1 MGNVIGE
8 EFEGYVAGQINVR
21 QKAHGSGIDTE
32 RTIEQINYLNSK
44 TAWVKL
50 ASGIRIT
57 EERAK
62 ANDFRGYG
70 KTTAQN
76 YILSGGVSRLK
87 SINDKK
93 LTQRSGI
100 EDNYT
105 GAYNVSTKDTANPN
119 SNLEFGLVPMPGI
132 ESVEVKNMNRGSLKK
147 ATIKIK
153 AYSREQFEIIDA
165 LYLRLGYTMMLEWGN
180 SLYIDNEGKHKSM
193 GYTLIDSP
201 NGWFS
206 KGFSSGEN
214 GSVGDKI
221 ESYRSGKDGNYDGL
235 FSKVVN
241 FDWSFESDGS
251 YNITLHLISL
261 GDVIESL
268 KINTTPPAGVVELI
282 KGAGNLGTATET
294 STEEGDLTTDG
305 KSNPFSALLILSKLS
320 RRANFLEK
328 KGNRGSINTGISV
341 ASNTIKGKTGIG
353 KFIGSFIDL
362 KDGIRS
368 QQRDDDPITNIDPI
382 QPQVRAG
389 IHGFEAAVKNLKA
402 TEAYKD
408 SKVTEINTNQNL
420 LWLNIPRSRNKLKK
434 KKLQWYLYKNT
445 KKNGEPKDKYNTWHA
460 KLAGDPSV
468 GTGLKKLTKEIDN
481 VDIAFIDQN
490 QAGGGEDGNEII
502 SDSGF
507 YMRFGAILSYLRD
520 ELIPTEDPSG
530 APQIGINSSQWG
542 NYMTYYPNQ
551 ISLDPRVCIVNA
563 SIKPVKSD
571 TTGKTYGR
579 LLAFPQLST
588 WGRESEGYAWTMNI
602 YVSLQK
608 LVDIMDSNINDE
620 GDLNLFD
627 FLSSICTELNKALGG
642 INNLEPVI
650 DQENN
655 IINIIDSSFSSST
668 VKKPAYGLEIFGYN
682 PKFKSSNFVRNF
694 GLKTAITKEYANM
707 ITIGAT
713 AAGYSK
719 GMESTA
725 FSNWSRGYI
734 DRFKKEIKSPNE
746 KHNPDEAKNK
756 YTDEFL
762 YDEDNAYKRLGYKK
776 ETIQI
781 TPDGFWNNY
790 TLVALNMDDAIIDD
804 NIAIVT
810 EYYKWLN
817 YKTSKETKDKPKGER
832 FTSQTNGFIP
842 MSLNLTLDGISGI
855 KIYNQIH
862 VSARFLPKNYPSN
875 LRFLVTAVNHSLNG
889 QDWETKIETQ
899 TIPESMDGTV
909 KASYDKLKEVMFE
922 GTPISLLSQIAQNFS
937 SMVFGLDDGG
947 VITEISSYTPTS
959 GTPLLESAVRDQ
971 FTLMYN
977 YSKTPSPYNSRIK
990 DNGGSGGSAEINGLC
1005 AGFSYNGILKLKEH
1019 ILAKSGKPIPWT
1031 WASSGNAYEDNH
1043 LTNIEKTNGGDFYKR
1058 SYVGRLTKSEAQAYF
1073 SKQTWNYGD
1082 VVNYRKFN
1090 NSSGGEQSGF
1100 HTQVYT
1106 GDIFKNVASS
1116 YWNQPSSV
1124 RRAGNPSKGWSTS
1137 NSTNYGSSFVY
1148 SSNSTKYHVYIF
1160 KVRDKWLNISGGATP
1175 TPSGG
1180 AKGVILIT
1188 GAEREKTHAQQ
1199 EAIFKQGYNGTV
1211 YGYKPTNIG
1220 VEQAQA
1226 AIAKNPTFNVVLFSK
1241 GANFSKKIID
1251 TMIAKGGNVSNFYVV
1266 EPFTPRKNDAW
1277 YGVRYGVRYKGVPP
1291 TNIQTNTYV
1300 NAGYGVLLGEDNPAG
1315 PSKYLGIPSKSKSS
1329 NHYVALTEMG
1339 RRLNS

>member
-1 MGNVIGE
+1 MKSL
-8 EFEGYVAGQINVR
+8 
-21 QKAHGSGIDTE
+21 QK
-32 RTIEQINYLNSK
+32 
-44 TAWVKL
+44 
-50 ASGIRIT
+50 
-57 EERAK
+57 
-62 ANDFRGYG
+62 
-70 KTTAQN
+70 
-76 YILSGGVSRLK
+76 
-87 SINDKK
+87 
-93 LTQRSGI
+93 
-100 EDNYT
+100 
-105 GAYNVSTKDTANPN
+105 
-119 SNLEFGLVPMPGI
+119 
-132 ESVEVKNMNRGSLKK
+132 
-147 ATIKIK
+147 
-153 AYSREQFEIIDA
+153 
-165 LYLRLGYTMMLEWGN
+165 
-180 SLYIDNEGKHKSM
+180 
-193 GYTLIDSP
+193 
-201 NGWFS
+201 
-206 KGFSSGEN
+206 
-214 GSVGDKI
+214 
-221 ESYRSGKDGNYDGL
+221 
-235 FSKVVN
+235 
-241 FDWSFESDGS
+241 
-251 YNITLHLISL
+251 
-261 GDVIESL
+261 
-268 KINTTPPAGVVELI
+268 
-282 KGAGNLGTATET
+282 
-294 STEEGDLTTDG
+294 
-305 KSNPFSALLILSKLS
+305 
-320 RRANFLEK
+320 
-328 KGNRGSINTGISV
+328 
-341 ASNTIKGKTGIG
+341 
-353 KFIGSFIDL
+353 
-362 KDGIRS
+362 
-368 QQRDDDPITNIDPI
+368 DDDSFRLVQSRTYED
-382 QPQVRAG
+382 AK
-389 IHGFEAAVKNLKA
+389 EELK
-402 TEAYKD
+402 TVGPYKD
-408 SKVTEINTNQNL
+408 SGVTEINN
-420 LWLNIPRSRNKLKK
+420 NKRFTYLDSPKAGKKYKK
-434 KKLQWYLYKNT
+434 KKLQWYLFTRPNEKIGYW
-445 KKNGEPKDKYNTWHA
+445 YA
-460 KLAGDPSV
+460 KLMGDSSL
-468 GTGLKKLTKEIDN
+468 GTGLNETTKEIKK

-490 QAGGGEDGNEII
+490 QAGGGEGGQEII

-507 YMRFGAILSYLRD
+507 YMRFGAILSYIRD

-563 SIKPVKSD
+563 DIKPVKSD
-571 TTGKTYGR
+571 ITKQTYGT
-579 LLAFPQLST
+579 LETFKQLSS
-588 WGRESEGYAWTMNI
+588 WKNESEGYAWTMNI

-608 LVDIMDSNINDE
+608 LVGIMDSNINDE

-725 FSNWSRGYI
+725 FSNWSRGYV
-734 DRFKKEIKSPNE
+734 DRFKEKIKSPNE
-746 KHNPDEAKNK
+746 DSKPDEAKNK

-762 YDEDNAYKRLGYKK
+762 FDKKNVYKRLGYKK
-776 ETIQI
+776 ENIQV
-781 TPDGFWNNY
+781 TPDGLWNNY
-790 TLVALNMDDAIIDD
+790 EIDALSMDDAIIAD

-817 YKTSKETKDKPKGER
+817 YKTSEETKDKPKGER

-855 KIYNQIH
+855 KIYNQVH

-922 GTPISLLSQIAQNFS
+922 GTPIIATAEDNLLEQWQNVINNSTFNANGSNTGGSNQGRRKVNKSSTIVPNFKTSSRSIIVRDENHKKKYLQIYKNQLGENFNNFTLRKGNSNPNSFVNKFVAFLNSKSTSNIRIKSQ
-937 SMVFGLDDGG
+937 DGTKG
-947 VITEISSYTPTS
+947 GELGNGADISSDLFDALKKFYEILDQPKYSQALPVTITGGNDKYHQGKTLSLSSTYGGTVNPTNTTHTHGVAIDIGS
-959 GTPLLESAVRDQ
+959 KSVLKDNLVIDALEEAG
-971 FTLMYN
+971 FTGIIWHDPPHIHAN
-977 YSKTPSPYNSRIK
+977 IHP
-990 DNGGSGGSAEINGLC
+990 DGVNGGSGGN
-1005 AGFSYNGILKLKEH
+1005 
-1019 ILAKSGKPIPWT
+1019 T
-1031 WASSGNAYEDNH
+1031 
-1043 LTNIEKTNGGDFYKR
+1043 
-1058 SYVGRLTKSEAQAYF
+1058 
-1073 SKQTWNYGD
+1073 
-1082 VVNYRKFN
+1082 
-1090 NSSGGEQSGF
+1090 
-1100 HTQVYT
+1100 
-1106 GDIFKNVASS
+1106 
-1116 YWNQPSSV
+1116 
-1124 RRAGNPSKGWSTS
+1124 PSK
-1137 NSTNYGSSFVY
+1137 
-1148 SSNSTKYHVYIF
+1148 
-1160 KVRDKWLNISGGATP
+1160 
-1175 TPSGG
+1175 PSGG
-1180 AKGVILIT
+1180 SKGVILIT

-1241 GANFSKKIID
+1241 GANFSQKIID

-1315 PSKYLGIPSKSKSS
+1315 PSEYLGIPSKSKSS

>member
-44 TAWVKL
+44 STWVKL

-76 YILSGGVSRLK
+76 YILFGGVSRLK

-201 NGWFS
+201 KGWFS
-206 KGFSSGEN
+206 KEFPSYEN
-214 GSVGDKI
+214 GSVGNKI
-221 ESYRSGKDGNYDGL
+221 EGFRRGKDGNYDGL

-282 KGAGNLGTATET
+282 KGAGNLGTETET

-320 RRANFLEK
+320 RRAEFQNK
-328 KGNRGSINTGISV
+328 KGNRGNLNTGISV
-341 ASNTIKGKTGIG
+341 AANNFISNNPGLDQ
-353 KFIGSFIDL
+353 KFIGNFIDL
-362 KDGIRS
+362 KDGMKS
-368 QQRDDDPITNIDPI
+368 LQKDDDSFRLVQSRTYED
-382 QPQVRAG
+382 AK
-389 IHGFEAAVKNLKA
+389 EELK
-402 TEAYKD
+402 TVGPYKD
-408 SKVTEINTNQNL
+408 SGVTEINN
-420 LWLNIPRSRNKLKK
+420 NKRFTYLDSPKAGKKYKK
-434 KKLQWYLYKNT
+434 KKLQWYLFTRPNEKIGYW
-445 KKNGEPKDKYNTWHA
+445 YA
-460 KLAGDPSV
+460 KLMGDSSL
-468 GTGLKKLTKEIDN
+468 GTGLNETTKEIKK

-490 QAGGGEDGNEII
+490 QAGGGEGGQEII

-563 SIKPVKSD
+563 DIKPVKSD
-571 TTGKTYGR
+571 TTKLTYGT
-579 LLAFPQLST
+579 LETFKQLSS
-588 WGRESEGYAWTMNI
+588 WKNESKGYAWTMNI

-608 LVDIMDSNINDE
+608 LIDIMDSNINDE

-734 DRFKKEIKSPNE
+734 DRFKEKIKSPNE
-746 KHNPDEAKNK
+746 DSKPDEAKNK

-762 YDEDNAYKRLGYKK
+762 FDKKNVYKRLGYKK
-776 ETIQI
+776 DRIQV

-790 TLVALNMDDAIIDD
+790 TIDALSMDDAIIAD

-817 YKTSKETKDKPKGER
+817 YKTSEETKDKPKGER

-855 KIYNQIH
+855 KIYNQVH

-922 GTPISLLSQIAQNFS
+922 GTPIQPDIEADLLGQWKNVINNSIYSDFNTSPVPDFPDGTLDTSNVLKGSSSPLLEPLGASRSLKLNSNLIAILSKSAYENRVTVHVTSGGQPSNAAKPYSESRISDEGVSFKASRVGSHRHDEQPGSGGVGKGGMAADFHIKDVETGARIPTSNDNRWRSFAKSFKKFSNELGFKASGGAGTKYMVGSVHMDIAAGINIQNFS
-937 SMVFGLDDGG
+937 TGKKVAQAIWGA
-947 VITEISSYTPTS
+947 E
-959 GTPLLESAVRDQ
+959 
-971 FTLMYN
+971 
-977 YSKTPSPYNSRIK
+977 
-990 DNGGSGGSAEINGLC
+990 NGGSRYQWVSELL
-1005 AGFSYNGILKLKEH
+1005 GFS
-1019 ILAKSGKPIPWT
+1019 APP
-1031 WASSGNAYEDNH
+1031 
-1043 LTNIEKTNGGDFYKR
+1043 
-1058 SYVGRLTKSEAQAYF
+1058 
-1073 SKQTWNYGD
+1073 
-1082 VVNYRKFN
+1082 
-1090 NSSGGEQSGF
+1090 
-1100 HTQVYT
+1100 
-1106 GDIFKNVASS
+1106 
-1116 YWNQPSSV
+1116 
-1124 RRAGNPSKGWSTS
+1124 
-1137 NSTNYGSSFVY
+1137 
-1148 SSNSTKYHVYIF
+1148 
-1160 KVRDKWLNISGGATP
+1160 TP
-1175 TPSGG
+1175 KPSGG
-1180 AKGVILIT
+1180 SKGVILMT
-1188 GAEREKTHAQQ
+1188 GVEKDKTHAQQ
-1199 EAIFKQGYNGTV
+1199 EAIFKQGYSGTV
-1211 YGYKPTNIG
+1211 YAYTFSTLGLSQLKK
-1220 VEQAQA
+1220 AM
-1226 AIAKNPTFNVVLFSK
+1226 AKNPTFDVVLFS
-1241 GANFSKKIID
+1241 AAARH
-1251 TMIAKGGNVSNFYVV
+1251 AKPISQAIKNPTNLYVV
-1266 EPFTPRKNDAW
+1266 EPFTRVDIKTSAW
-1277 YGVRYGVRYKGVPP
+1277 KGVRYAVEKKRVPP
-1291 TNIQTNTYV
+1291 INIQTNDY
-1300 NAGYGVLLGEDNPAG
+1300 AASGYGILLGPDGGKFADT
-1315 PSKYLGIPSKSKSS
+1315 KYLGQVSKSNIKGFGPG
-1329 NHYVALTEMG
+1329 NKYHFQALTQMG
-1339 RRLNS
+1339 KRLNS